1 MQKDFSPKNL
11 FPGDYPKSK
20 FQTCKNMPKFQRRRV
35 AEEAAR
41 FIVEGCEAEYLHA
54 KERAISMLGLSSSS
68 HLPSNR
74 KIKDC
79 IARLTASQLGDEE
92 VKRRITEMRRIAAE
106 IMEVIPDA
114 DPFLIGS
121 TLTGQ
126 IRDSSDIDLHAY
138 SDDYTILKNQLL
150 DWGYEEIEEEIVDNR
165 KGRFVHLKW
174 HENEYPVE
182 ITVYPWSWRDVVL
195 NSSVTGKPM
204 KRADI
209 NALKALLKRS

>member
-1 MQKDFSPKNL
+1 
-11 FPGDYPKSK
+11 
-20 FQTCKNMPKFQRRRV
+20 MPKFQRRRV

-54 KERAISMLGLSSSS
+54 KERAISMLGLSSSN

-79 IARLTASQLGDEE
+79 IARLTACQLGEDEM
-92 VKRRITEMRRIAAE
+92 KRRIIEMRKIAVE
-106 IMEVIPDA
+106 IMEVIESA

-121 TLTGQ
+121 TLSGQ

-138 SDDYTILKNQLL
+138 SDDFELLKNQLV
-150 DWGYEEIEEEIVDNR
+150 DWGYGDVEEEIVDNR

-174 HENEYPVE
+174 YEKDYPIE
-182 ITVYPWSWRDVVL
+182 ITVYPWSWRDTVL
-195 NSSVTGKPM
+195 MSSVTGKPM
-204 KRADI
+204 KRADTDSV
-209 NALKALLKRS
+209 KALLKRET

>member
-1 MQKDFSPKNL
+1 
-11 FPGDYPKSK
+11 
-20 FQTCKNMPKFQRRRV
+20 
-35 AEEAAR
+35 
-41 FIVEGCEAEYLHA
+41 
-54 KERAISMLGLSSSS
+54 MLGLSSSS

-138 SDDYTILKNQLL
+138 SDDYTILKNQLV